1 MPWTPDFFAAEFLAE
16 RAREQPDAP
25 LAPVRYFDGILAD
38 DVDALVRSFEAE
50 PEVHDPVRGRIKGEA
65 AFRRYVEQTNATLRS
80 SNAAIENVDLV
91 VTPERSV
98 EEVVLSTDGPNG
110 RVDLPVA
117 LVAERGPSGLREIRI
132 YYSTWPLTGEHAI
145 RPPLL
150 QPDPGLH
157 ESGAV
162 ADYQR
167 ALAAGDLEA
176 TLAAFEPDAT
186 VREPAGSAYLHRGT
200 EELTALYTLFY
211 SNGGGIP
218 LEHCT
223 ATDDG
228 RACAIEYNVT
238 QWGRTPLPPEAGV
251 AVYVRGASGR
261 LAAARIYDDSNPPLS
276 GS

>member
-1 MPWTPDFFAAEFLAE
+1 MPWSPDFFAAEFLAE

-25 LAPVRYFDGILAD
+25 LAPIRYFDGILAD
-38 DVDALVRSFEAE
+38 DVDALVRSFAGE

-65 AFRRYVEQTNATLRS
+65 AFRRYVEETSAALRASNAT
-80 SNAAIENVDLV
+80 IENVDLV
-91 VTPERSV
+91 ITADRSV

-117 LVAERGPSGLREIRI
+117 LVGDSGPSGLLEIRI
-132 YYSTWPLTGEHAI
+132 YYSTWPLTGGHAI

-150 QPDPGLH
+150 QPDPDLR
-157 ESGAV
+157 ETGAV

-200 EELTALYTLFY
+200 AELTELYTLFY

-218 LEHCT
+218 LEHCSV
-223 ATDDG
+223 TDDG

-238 QWGRTPLPPEAGV
+238 QWGRTQLPPEAGV
-251 AVYVRGASGR
+251 AVYVRGISGR
-261 LAAARIYDDSNPPLS
+261 LAAARIYDDSNPPLT
-276 GS
+276 GD